1 MTLYPQ
7 EIHAAQLAARDRQET
22 EAFKQLYKKH
32 AGIEGTISQG
42 VRKMGLRKSRYIGL
56 PRTRLQH
63 LATAAAI
70 NLFRV
75 FDWLSGERPIETP
88 VPAFVALAS
97 A

>member
-1 MTLYPQ
+1 MY
-7 EIHAAQLAARDRQET
+7 R
-22 EAFKQLYKKH
+22 

-75 FDWLSGERPIETP
+75 FDWLSGDRPIETP

-97 A
+97 S